1 MQSLTEQ
8 LIEQGLADRVLTERQ
23 LDRVIGGS
31 PAKRYGL
38 VNRAMQ
44 SAELIRLKRG
54 LYVLADRFRHV
65 PPDPFALAQA
75 LVPGSY
81 VSFET
86 ALAHQGWIP
95 EAVRVTASVMPGR
108 KSRSIDHPRF
118 GAFTYSPLA
127 TNRGHFLE
135 LVERRQMMQQTML
148 LAEPIR
154 ALMDLVCLRKMKW
167 QGMNLLLEGLRI
179 DGELLHATTVQ
190 QLRTLATVY
199 KQERVAHFLRSLQR
213 EIGRD

>member
-8 LIEQGLADRVLTERQ
+8 LIEHGLVNRVLTERQ

-44 SAELIRLKRG
+44 SAELIRLQRG
-54 LYVLADRFRHV
+54 SYVLADRFRDAPLH
-65 PPDPFALAQA
+65 PFALAQTF
-75 LVPGSY
+75 VPASY

-95 EAVRVTASVMPGR
+95 EAVRVTASVTPGR

-118 GAFTYSPLA
+118 GTFTFSPLA
-127 TNRGHFLE
+127 THRGHFLE
-135 LVERRQMMQQTML
+135 LVARRQIMQQTML

-154 ALMDLVCLRKMKW
+154 ALMDLVCLRKMQW
-167 QGMNLLLEGLRI
+167 QGMKLLLDGLRI
-179 DGELLHATTVQ
+179 DVELLRGTTVE
-190 QLRTLATVY
+190 QLRTLAAVY
-199 KQERVAHFLRSLQR
+199 KQERVGHFLRSLQH
-213 EIGRD
+213 ELGHD

>member
-1 MQSLTEQ
+1 MQPLTEQ
-8 LIEQGLADRVLTERQ
+8 LIEEGLADRVLTERQ

-38 VNRAMQ
+38 VNRAMK
-44 SAELIRLKRG
+44 SAELIRLQRG
-54 LYVLADRFRHV
+54 MYLLADRFRDA
-65 PPDPFALAQA
+65 PPHPFALAQA

-86 ALAHQGWIP
+86 ALAHHGWIP
-95 EAVRVTASVMPGR
+95 EAVRVTASVTPGR
-108 KSRSIDHPRF
+108 KSRSVDHPRF
-118 GAFTYSPLA
+118 GAFVFSPLA
-127 TNRGHFLE
+127 IRRGHFLE
-135 LVERRQMMQQTML
+135 LIERQQITQQTML

-167 QGMNLLLEGLRI
+167 QGMNWLLEGLRI
-179 DGELLHATTVQ
+179 DGEQLHGTTLQ

-199 KQERVAHFLRSLQR
+199 KQARVSRFLQSLQH
-213 EIGRD
+213 ELGHD

>member
-23 LDRVIGGS
+23 LDRVIDGS

-38 VNRAMQ
+38 VNRATQ
-44 SAELIRLKRG
+44 SAELIRLQRG
-54 LYVLADRFRHV
+54 LYVLADRFRHA
-65 PPDPFALAQA
+65 PPHPFALAQA

-86 ALAHQGWIP
+86 ALAHHGWIP
-95 EAVRVTASVMPGR
+95 EAVRVTASVTPSR

-118 GAFTYSPLA
+118 GAFTFSPLA
-127 TNRGHFLE
+127 TRRGHFLE
-135 LVERRQMMQQTML
+135 LVERHQIAQQTML

-167 QGMNLLLEGLRI
+167 QGMNWLLEGLRI
-179 DGELLHATTVQ
+179 DGELLQGTTPQ

-199 KQERVAHFLRSLQR
+199 KQERVEYFLRSLQHGL
-213 EIGRD
+213 GRD